1 MIKVKKKSG
10 KIMEYPVSK
19 VKSVLKTTGYTGK
32 LLVSGTAEIL
42 GEIKKLTKSGIITAT
57 NFEKAV
63 VRGVNNTNKIAMDTT
78 QKATKRIL
86 K

>member
-10 KIMEYPVSK
+10 KIVEYPVNK
-19 VKSVLKTTGYTGK
+19 VKSMLKTTGYTGK
-32 LLVSGTAEIL
+32 LLINGTAEVL

-63 VRGVNNTNKIAMDTT
+63 VRGVSNTNKIAMDTT